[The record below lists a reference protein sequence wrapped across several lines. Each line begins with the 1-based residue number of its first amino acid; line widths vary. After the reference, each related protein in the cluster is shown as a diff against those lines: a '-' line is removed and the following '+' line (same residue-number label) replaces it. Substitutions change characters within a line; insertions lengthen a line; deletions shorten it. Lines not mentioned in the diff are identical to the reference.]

1 MKHRGAP
8 ARRRGAAALERLV
21 SCRGPA
27 VLDPSPY
34 ERSASLFPTLISM
47 IATEPDELTRDSALR
62 IIGLLGAIEP
72 LQYRAAAS
80 KADTAARQLA
90 LRESGSAHDVSKQ
103 GVTGDAA
110 TAAEGTEAN
119 AQQLEPAAADGK
131 AKPDETMGGVVADGH
146 AAAASQLG
154 TEAVA
159 HRLAVGATTC
169 RRPRRSTCRRLRS
182 ESSWRSYTTRPSLR
196 TTIG

>member
-8 ARRRGAAALERLV
+8 GRRRAAAAALERLV

-47 IATEPDELTRDSALR
+47 IATEPDEPMRDSALR
-62 IIGLLGAIEP
+62 IIGLLSIEP

-131 AKPDETMGGVVADGH
+131 AKPDETIVVADGH

-154 TEAVA
+154 
-159 HRLAVGATTC
+159 RNGAP
-169 RRPRRSTCRRLRS
+169 PRRWGDDLPPSSPQYMPTIALRELMAILHDAS
-182 ESSWRSYTTRPSLR
+182 SLR